1 MRCCFN
7 PKFLLAAAVL
17 VGGTWLVAPQAALP
31 VAAVL
36 IALSCPVS
44 MFLAMRQPQGHSCAA
59 PNDPDDDSSGRDPK
73 HDEQIQALRGEIE
86 DLRGHREKT

>member
-7 PKFLLAAAVL
+7 PKFLLAAAVI
-17 VGGTWLVAPQAALP
+17 VSGTWFLAPQAALP

-44 MFLAMRQPQGHSCAA
+44 MFLAMRQTQGHSCAT
-59 PNDPDDDSSGRDPK
+59 PDDADDTSERDPK
-73 HDEQIQALRGEIE
+73 LDEQIRTLRTEIQ
-86 DLRGHREKT
+86 DLRGKREQT